1 MLRGAYQSASKRT
14 MRMQGKQPESY
25 AHSAASHGASRHGA
39 QKGLGLFE
47 LDRRMDWLSGPN
59 AKDVDSVIT

>member
-1 MLRGAYQSASKRT
+1 